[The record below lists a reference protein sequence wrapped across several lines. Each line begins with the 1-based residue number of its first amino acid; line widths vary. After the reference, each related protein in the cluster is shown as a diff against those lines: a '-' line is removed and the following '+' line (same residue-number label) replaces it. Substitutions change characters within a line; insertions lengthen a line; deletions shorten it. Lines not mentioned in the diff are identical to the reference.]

1 MTRRVGELAM
11 VGLLW
16 GLTIAV
22 YPYLPAEIPWHFSA
36 RGQVDAWAPKWAGIA
51 PAPAVS
57 LVFLAA
63 ARDWSL
69 DVPFRRT
76 TVLAALLAGQLTVI
90 AYSLGCGAW
99 SLVPLVV
106 ALFTLAL
113 GRSRETRRSA

>member
-1 MTRRVGELAM
+1 M
-11 VGLLW
+11 
-16 GLTIAV
+16 

-63 ARDWSL
+63 AKDWSL

-76 TVLAALLAGQLTVI
+76 VVLAALFAGQLTVI
-90 AYSLGCGAW
+90 AYSLGCGVW
-99 SLVPLVV
+99 SLVPPVIVL
-106 ALFTLAL
+106 LAL
-113 GRSRETRRSA
+113 VFGWSHEMRMRRSA